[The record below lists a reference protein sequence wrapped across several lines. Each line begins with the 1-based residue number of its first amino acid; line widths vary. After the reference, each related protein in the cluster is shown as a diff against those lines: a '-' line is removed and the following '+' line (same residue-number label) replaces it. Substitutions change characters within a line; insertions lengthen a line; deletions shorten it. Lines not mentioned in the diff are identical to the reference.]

1 MKGQLIYL
9 CFITLFIMLPSVYA
23 QIIPDFQ
30 VNESVSDTHQ
40 ALCAIAIDSSGNF
53 VITWEDRHNSNSN
66 IYAQRYS
73 SDGTALGSN
82 FKVNNNIES
91 GDRNNPSIA
100 SDSDGNF
107 VIAWVDDNYGEQP
120 IYAQRYSSDGT
131 ALGDNFL
138 VRQGGGSSPSIS
150 SDDSGNFV
158 ITWHVYYWPEG
169 QDTYAKRYSSDGTA
183 LGSNFL
189 VNQGEV
195 GGSSSPSISSDSYG
209 NFVITW
215 NSDETIVARCF
226 SSNGTP
232 LGISFEVNNHNQS
245 AFQGNPSISS
255 DSYGNF
261 IITWEDVRNEDRDIY
276 AQRYSS
282 DGTALGSNFKVNN
295 NIESGDRDNPS
306 ISSDGDGNFVIAW
319 DDYRDGDVSIYA
331 QRYSSN
337 GIAIGGNFKVTNTGY
352 DPDVILLKGK
362 IYTTWTDNRGNGTGY
377 DIWANVLDWND
388 PTTGIDE
395 KDILK
400 KPSIY
405 RLSQNYP
412 NPFNPKTIINY
423 ELPITNFVELS
434 IYNLLGQKVATLVSE
449 KMPAGDHQVE
459 FNGQNLSS
467 GVYLYR
473 IEAGEWQDV
482 KKMILLR

>member
-66 IYAQRYS
+66 IYAQR
-73 SDGTALGSN
+73 
-82 FKVNNNIES
+82 F
-91 GDRNNPSIA
+91 
-100 SDSDGNF
+100 
-107 VIAWVDDNYGEQP
+107 
-120 IYAQRYSSDGT
+120 
-131 ALGDNFL
+131 
-138 VRQGGGSSPSIS
+138 
-150 SDDSGNFV
+150 
-158 ITWHVYYWPEG
+158 
-169 QDTYAKRYSSDGTA
+169 
-183 LGSNFL
+183 
-189 VNQGEV
+189 
-195 GGSSSPSISSDSYG
+195 
-209 NFVITW
+209 
-215 NSDETIVARCF
+215 
-226 SSNGTP
+226 
-232 LGISFEVNNHNQS
+232 
-245 AFQGNPSISS
+245 
-255 DSYGNF
+255 
-261 IITWEDVRNEDRDIY
+261 
-276 AQRYSS
+276 SS

-412 NPFNPKTIINY
+412 NPFNP
-423 ELPITNFVELS
+423 
-434 IYNLLGQKVATLVSE
+434 
-449 KMPAGDHQVE
+449 
-459 FNGQNLSS
+459 
-467 GVYLYR
+467 
-473 IEAGEWQDV
+473 
-482 KKMILLR
+482 